1 MRPAAQQVS
10 VPPVTVA
17 VWIGRAT
24 RIPGP
29 RCLNRTAAAYWIPA
43 CVGMTTAWP
52 QHLAGHD
59 GVSVRNDPVRSHA
72 EGMLPGRYVHRS
84 PASRVVTIARYV
96 LLPKQD
102 GDNKSRF
109 LKNGSLTFSRKDPTT
124 VIGLSQACK
133 IVFWRVPMRGF

>member
-1 MRPAAQQVS
+1 M
-10 VPPVTVA
+10 
-17 VWIGRAT
+17 
-24 RIPGP
+24 
-29 RCLNRTAAAYWIPA
+29 LNREAAACCMRA
-43 CVGMTTAWP
+43 CAAMTTELP

-102 GDNKSRF
+102 GDNKSQF
-109 LKNGSLTFSRKDPTT
+109 LKSGSLTFSRKDPTT

-133 IVFWRVPMRGF
+133 NSFLARADEGLFGLLRGGAER